1 MNDGTPLLRRTPS
14 PPSEQ
19 TAVGDPT
26 LADADRAPTG
36 MKHIRSL
43 LVRRGSS
50 LVEPFGDDTGSYQSI
65 KSGLSTI
72 VIIGTCI
79 GLLMPQNTN
88 LPTPWYRILSS
99 AIGYTY
105 FLAWSVSFYP
115 QVVQNCRRR
124 STVGLSTDFT
134 VINLFGYICYTCY
147 TTTLFWSSGIHEE
160 YRRRYG
166 PEAKNTVQSNDVAFA
181 IHALVLSFV
190 WVAQIYR
197 YDGFKTQP
205 LSKPF
210 QIFLL
215 VVVFT
220 CLSFAIA
227 IRFRIGGYGWLDFV
241 YLLSCWKVIIT
252 ISKYVPQVLLNYR
265 RKSTEGW
272 SPWNVTL
279 DISGGGLSLLQ
290 LVLDSIDLKDWSGVT
305 GNLAKLGLSLVT
317 IFFDIIFLTQHYIL
331 YPRQ

>member
-1 MNDGTPLLRRTPS
+1 MNDGTPLLRRAS
-14 PPSEQ
+14 PPSEG
-19 TAVGDPT
+19 ASE
-26 LADADRAPTG
+26 DAMSTNENEAPTKG

-43 LVRRGSS
+43 LIRRGSS
-50 LVEPFGDDTGSYQSI
+50 IVEPFADETGSYQSI

-72 VIIGTCI
+72 IIVGTLI
-79 GLLMPQNTN
+79 GLFMPKDMN
-88 LPTPWYRILSS
+88 LPTPWYRVLSS

-115 QVVQNCRRR
+115 QVVQNYKRK

-134 VINLFGYICYTCY
+134 VINHFGYICYTCY
-147 TTTLFWSSGIHEE
+147 TSSLYWSSGIHDE
-160 YRRRYG
+160 YRKRYG
-166 PEAKNTVQSNDVAFA
+166 PDAKNTVQSNDVAFA
-181 IHALVLSFV
+181 IHALILSFI

-215 VVVFT
+215 AMFSI
-220 CLSFAIA
+220 CISFALA
-227 IRFRIGGYGWLDFV
+227 ILLGIGDYAWLDV
-241 YLLSCWKVIIT
+241 MYLLSGVKILIT
-252 ISKYVPQVLLNYR
+252 ISKYVPQVLLNYQ

-290 LVLDSIDLKDWSGVT
+290 LILDSIDLKDWGGVT

-331 YPRQ
+331 YPRHS